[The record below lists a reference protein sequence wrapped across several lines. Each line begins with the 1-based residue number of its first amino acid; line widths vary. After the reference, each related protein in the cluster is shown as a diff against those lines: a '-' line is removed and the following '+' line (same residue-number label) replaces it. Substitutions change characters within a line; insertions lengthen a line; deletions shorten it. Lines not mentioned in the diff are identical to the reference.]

1 MTTTVKIHDK
11 LASSLTVLSFIIT
24 LLLTNV
30 VTIGSSEIKQIISSY
45 YPINLNSSLDRN
57 RTEGCC
63 FFKILLIK

>member
-1 MTTTVKIHDK
+1 MTTTVKIYDK

-30 VTIGSSEIKQIISSY
+30 VTIGSSEIKQIINSY
-45 YPINLNSSLDRN
+45 YPNNFNSSLDRN